1 MPVQGKKRRSYPS
14 LSSIIDLLRSEL
26 PVLQEKYRV
35 REIGIVG
42 SYARG
47 EQTGESDLDLVIDFY
62 EPIGWDVV
70 DLKEYLEDLLSL
82 PVDLILK
89 GGVLT
94 RPRLFE
100 AMTRDVIYVTA

>member
-1 MPVQGKKRRSYPS
+1 MPAHGKRGSYPS

-26 PVLQEKYRV
+26 PVLQQRFRV

-47 EQTGESDLDLVIDFY
+47 EQTDESDLDLVVDFS
-62 EPIGWDVV
+62 EPIGWDVA

-89 GGVLT
+89 GGVLR
-94 RPRLFE
+94 RPRLF
-100 AMTRDVIYVTA
+100 AAITRDVIYVTA